1 MPDLQ
6 TGPLSEI
13 NVSSFFG
20 VEEIVFSTA
29 DPRPTANLRFEAL
42 AGARFQPDGEVGVWI
57 VEPGG
62 AVRLSLNLLFQHGL
76 VVIGEMHP
84 AVFAEG
90 AAFPVHLQANEAN
103 WETEIYPAG
112 EGFEKFSW
120 YLLHYLLRQGEN
132 QIILRVPPE
141 APCPLVLKSAAIMR
155 FNLQIQQ
162 QDKWCWAAVTASF
175 LNHLNPAGRWNQCQ
189 VVKKVLGKEASADA
203 PATTRK
209 LPVDCC
215 QDGGNADCN
224 RTYKLSQ
231 ALQEMGL
238 LDSFETRP
246 LTLTELRRRISEG
259 VPLAI
264 RIGWRDENGKLSN
277 RGHFITITAVGP
289 EDPRGEEFTWI
300 RVADPTDK
308 VASYIPYETLKNNY
322 KGEGKWTH
330 SYMISRQG

>member
-20 VEEIVFSTA
+20 VEEIIFSTA
-29 DPRPTANLRFEAL
+29 DPRPTANLRFDAVGGASFQADGE
-42 AGARFQPDGEVGVWI
+42 AGAWI
-57 VEPGG
+57 VSPGG

-76 VVIGEMHP
+76 VMIGEMRP
-84 AVFAEG
+84 AVFAG
-90 AAFPVHLQANEAN
+90 GSPYPVHLQANEST
-103 WETEIYPAG
+103 WETEIYPAA

-120 YLLHYLLRQGEN
+120 YLLHYMLRQGEN

-141 APCPLVLKSAAIMR
+141 APCALVIKSAAIMR
-155 FNLQIQQ
+155 FNLQMQQ

-189 VVKKVLGKEASADA
+189 VVKTVLGKAASADA
-203 PATTRK
+203 SAPAQA
-209 LPVDCC
+209 PAVDCC
-215 QDGGNADCN
+215 QDGGDAACN

-238 LDSFETRP
+238 LDAFENRA

-300 RVADPTDK
+300 RVADPIDK
-308 VASYIPYETLKNNY
+308 VASYVPYETLKNNY

-330 SYMISRQG
+330 SYMISRKR